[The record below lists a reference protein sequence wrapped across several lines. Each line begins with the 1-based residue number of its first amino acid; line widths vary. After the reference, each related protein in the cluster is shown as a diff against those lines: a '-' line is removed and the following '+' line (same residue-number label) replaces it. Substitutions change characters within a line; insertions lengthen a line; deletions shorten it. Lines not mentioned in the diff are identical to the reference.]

1 MVLMLCCVLLIA
13 DITIE
18 KTSLQVKN
26 QFTVTILADAI
37 DIFSPTF
44 ASHILFKQQKGDL
57 HP

>member
-1 MVLMLCCVLLIA
+1 MLCCVLLIA

-26 QFTVTILADAI
+26 QFTATILADAI